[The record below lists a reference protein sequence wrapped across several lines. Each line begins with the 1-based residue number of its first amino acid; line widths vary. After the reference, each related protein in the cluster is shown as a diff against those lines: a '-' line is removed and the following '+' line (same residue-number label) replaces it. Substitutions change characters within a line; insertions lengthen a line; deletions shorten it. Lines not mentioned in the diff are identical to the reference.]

1 SLRKAGPP
9 VTNRPF
15 QGKFSPGLCHTV
27 HSQGQ
32 RPTSA
37 ADTTQREDEPARQP
51 RLSMKDIFIVV
62 LCSLPFYLSIT
73 CPEWYIDELFA
84 ITRNEDARGETPF
97 LEVLRH
103 DFWGNH
109 MWAEG
114 HWTHKSYRPVV
125 TLSYWL
131 QYWLNGYLIKPQP
144 LRVFSCLLNTATALL
159 LALVLCRVHR
169 VQGRLAAVTAGIF
182 AAHPIH
188 TENVVYLV
196 GRADIFATAFWL
208 LAVLAHHELT
218 KRQVPF
224 PSASTLPLFSLVI
237 FLALLSGFSK
247 EPGFTVLAYLALAQL
262 LNRQRPRRWLL
273 SVCLLCAFGVVFQ
286 FRSWLVGG
294 TKVDFSYVDTPIPY
308 QSSILTRAL
317 SYLHLHAIYARL
329 LLLPINQSWDYSYNA
344 LPMVSSLEDF
354 RLLGVLACYTGLL
367 CLATWSLC
375 RLREVGDGGP
385 VLSLAALLFPFIPAS
400 NLFFVVGTVVG
411 ERLLYIS
418 TSGFALGLALISSS
432 ASSRRKVPSF
442 LKCLLVGYIML
453 SIRRTQHWR
462 SRVSL
467 FGQDAVMWPG
477 SAKTLHQFATTLHR
491 ADRLEEAREL
501 YLASLSIFDD
511 NALTDYCVAQID
523 IGTNRF
529 DEAHERFVKIL
540 NGNGIGFGGFNRF
553 LIMVDFGFT
562 LTALKRYDEA
572 IPVLKEGL
580 SLNEDV
586 PHALNALG
594 ISYLHMGEAQRSVEA
609 FQRGIHYDPENPWLW
624 SNLAAALLIGDRE
637 NTASDA
643 KQCAALAVEKSTE
656 AMGFVHPKFVTNH
669 EIAEAIVEGRN
680 EIADATPQLEFFFH
694 RLL

>member
-1 SLRKAGPP
+1 MVVGPTEAAESLPPWAWNSLNRALDALDGKDEDAALPPIMFSLRTGLSGRQGPRSS
-9 VTNRPF
+9 T
-15 QGKFSPGLCHTV
+15 G
-27 HSQGQ
+27 HSKGQ

-37 ADTTQREDEPARQP
+37 AETNQTENEPAGQP
-51 RLSMKDIFIVV
+51 RLSTEDIFIVV
-62 LCSLPFYLSIT
+62 LSSLPFYLSVT

-109 MWAEG
+109 MWAKG
-114 HWTHKSYRPVV
+114 HWTHKSYRPVI

-218 KRQVPF
+218 ERRAPF
-224 PSASTLPLFSLVI
+224 PSASTVPLFSLVVV
-237 FLALLSGFSK
+237 LALLSGFSK
-247 EPGFTVLAYLALAQL
+247 EPGFTVLAYLALARL
-262 LNRQRPRRWLL
+262 LNRRRPRRWLL
-273 SVCLLCAFGVVFQ
+273 SVCLLCAFGVVFK

-308 QSSILTRAL
+308 QASILTRAL
-317 SYLHLHAIYARL
+317 SYLHLHAVYARL

-344 LPMVSSLEDF
+344 IPMVASLEDF

-367 CLATWSLC
+367 CLATWSLR
-375 RLREVGDGGP
+375 RLREIGDGGP

-418 TSGFALGLALISSS
+418 TIGFALGLALISSS
-432 ASSRRKVPSF
+432 AFSRRKVPSF
-442 LKCLLVGYIML
+442 IKCLLVGYIML

-523 IGTNRF
+523 IETNRF
-529 DEAHERFVKIL
+529 DE
-540 NGNGIGFGGFNRF
+540 
-553 LIMVDFGFT
+553 
-562 LTALKRYDEA
+562 
-572 IPVLKEGL
+572 
-580 SLNEDV
+580 
-586 PHALNALG
+586 
-594 ISYLHMGEAQRSVEA
+594 
-609 FQRGIHYDPENPWLW
+609 
-624 SNLAAALLIGDRE
+624 
-637 NTASDA
+637 
-643 KQCAALAVEKSTE
+643 
-656 AMGFVHPKFVTNH
+656 
-669 EIAEAIVEGRN
+669 
-680 EIADATPQLEFFFH
+680 
-694 RLL
+694 